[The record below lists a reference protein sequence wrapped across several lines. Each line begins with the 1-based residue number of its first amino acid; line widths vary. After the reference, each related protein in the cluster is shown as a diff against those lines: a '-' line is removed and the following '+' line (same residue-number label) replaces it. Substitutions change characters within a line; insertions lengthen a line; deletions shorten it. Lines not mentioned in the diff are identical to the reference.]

1 MNIPDVEI
9 PRVVIIGGGFAGITL
24 SKKLKGK
31 GFQIILIDKN
41 NYHTFQPLLYQVAT
55 GGLEPDSIAYPI
67 RKLFEDRPNLFFRWA
82 EAELID
88 ADKNTLHTSIGPVT
102 YDYLV
107 IASGSDT
114 NFFGLNKLKEVSMT
128 MKSVTEALDLR
139 SYILQN
145 FESALLTADIEE
157 QNAYMNFVI
166 VGAGPTGVE
175 LAGALAELK
184 NHILPLDYPD
194 LDLRKMKINLVEAA
208 DKVLPPMSDQASK
221 KAEEYL
227 KKLGVNVW
235 LNTPVDDYDGNTV
248 TIKDGKDFKT
258 KTLIWSAGVKGA
270 IISGLADDVV
280 ERGRLIVDET
290 SLVKNQT
297 NIYALGD
304 VAMMKTEKFPKGH
317 PMMAPVA
324 NQQAELMAKNLVRL
338 HQGKEKIKFEYKDK
352 GSMAT
357 IGRNRAVVDLP
368 NFKFQGTFAWFV
380 WMFVHLISLVGFRN
394 KIITF
399 FNWVYNYFSFEKG
412 VRLILRPYKRNIK
425 PQEIFEDKSLKAD

>member
-24 SKKLKGK
+24 AKKLKGK
-31 GFQIILIDKN
+31 GFQVILIDKN

-67 RKLFEDRPNLFFRWA
+67 RKLFEDRPNLFFRWT
-82 EAELID
+82 EAERID
-88 ADKNTLHTSIGPVT
+88 ADKNTLQTTIGSIT

-114 NFFGLNKLKEVSMT
+114 NFFGLNKLKDVCMT

-145 FESALLTADIEE
+145 FESALLTDDIEE

-184 NHILPLDYPD
+184 NHVLPLDYPD

-208 DKVLPPMSDQASK
+208 DKVLPPMSNQASK

-235 LNTPVDDYDGNTV
+235 LNTPVEDYDGNVV
-248 TIKDGKDFKT
+248 TIKDGKDFRT

-290 SLVKNQT
+290 SLVKNQS

-304 VAMMKTEKFPKGH
+304 VAFMKTEKYPKGH
-317 PMMAPVA
+317 PMVAPVA
-324 NQQAELMAKNLVRL
+324 NQQAEVMAKNLVNI
-338 HQGKEKIKFEYKDK
+338 HKGKEKIKFEYTDK

-368 NFKFQGTFAWFV
+368 KFKFQGTFAWFV

-394 KIITF
+394 KLITF
-399 FNWVYNYFSFEKG
+399 FNWIYNYFSFEKG
-412 VRLILRPYKRNIK
+412 VRLILRPYKRKIQ
-425 PQEIFEDKSLKAD
+425 PQEIFEDKSLKVD